1 MAFKMNYSKGGF
13 PFKQDDGYSNDP
25 PVIYDELGPEGKKLW
40 NELRNNPGE
49 HMLSKNTGKTTKLI
63 PKSRYTG
70 RKPQSQMTQE
80 ELDALAYG
88 ESGGPQS
95 ITGSGGSA
103 HIEHKIGM
111 IKKKK

>member
-1 MAFKMNYSKGGF
+1 MAS
-13 PFKQDDGYSNDP
+13 
-25 PVIYDELGPEGKKLW
+25 
-40 NELRNNPGE
+40 
-49 HMLSKNTGKTTKLI
+49 

-70 RKPQSQMTQE
+70 RKPQTQMNQE